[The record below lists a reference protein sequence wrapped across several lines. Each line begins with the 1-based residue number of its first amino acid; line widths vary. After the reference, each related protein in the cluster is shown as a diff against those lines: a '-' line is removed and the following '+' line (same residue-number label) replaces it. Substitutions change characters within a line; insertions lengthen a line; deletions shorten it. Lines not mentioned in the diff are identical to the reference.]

1 MSIRATSAVAA
12 TIVSAAFALGGCGS
26 STPTT
31 ASSTAS
37 SSSVPTQTGSKPKK
51 STTPQP
57 AAAPY
62 QPPKG
67 AAPDPYRSRQYG
79 LDEIHLPQAWKKS
92 AGQGVVIA
100 IVDSGVDLQHPDL
113 KSRLVPGHDFVTS
126 GGNAEDKNGHGTH
139 VAGIAAAATENG
151 VGISGGAPDAKI
163 MPVRVLDQNG
173 QGSTSNINAGI
184 EWAADHGAKV
194 INLSLG
200 ESGLAG
206 RLLRGGSLNSAIAHA
221 VRKGAVVVAAA
232 GNDGGANKP
241 YRATTP
247 VLIVG
252 AVDSNGQPAKFSN
265 FGAEDAVTAP
275 GVQVFSTLPTYS
287 TEQSDMHGKGYG
299 YLDGTSMAAPFVSAV
314 AALLVAQG
322 RTPQQVIN
330 AIEATAQNPNHLT
343 RLGLGI
349 ANAQAAVDSPF
360 DIRPP
365 TPSTN
370 GGSTSP
376 PASTSTQPQA
386 RSHRGGH
393 RKT

>member
-1 MSIRATSAVAA
+1 MSLLVAAVASAVL
-12 TIVSAAFALGGCGS
+12 ALSGCGS
-26 STPTT
+26 STSPAPAGTSSTPATTT
-31 ASSTAS
+31 AS
-37 SSSVPTQTGSKPKK
+37 GSKT
-51 STTPQP
+51 SP
-57 AAAPY
+57 ARSVKPPAAPY
-62 QPPKG
+62 TPPAG
-67 AAPDPYRSRQYG
+67 AAPDPYRSLQYG
-79 LDEIHLPQAWKKS
+79 IDEIKLPGAWKKS
-92 AGQGVVIA
+92 AGQTVVIA

-113 KSRLVPGHDFVTS
+113 KSRLVPGHDFVTP

-139 VAGIAAAATENG
+139 VSGIAAAATENG
-151 VGISGGAPDAKI
+151 IGISGSAPDAKI

-232 GNDGGANKP
+232 GNDGGASKP

-287 TEQSDMHGKGYG
+287 TEQSDMHGLGYG

-322 RTPQQVIN
+322 RTPQEVIN
-330 AIEATAQNPNHLT
+330 AIEATAKNPNHLVK
-343 RLGLGI
+343 LGLGI
-349 ANAQAAVDSPF
+349 VDAQAAVNAPF

-365 TPSTN
+365 TASSSPSPT
-370 GGSTSP
+370 P
-376 PASTSTQPQA
+376 TSTQPQTKSR
-386 RSHRGGH
+386 RSGRGK
-393 RKT
+393 R